1 VTFSVIGAP
10 IHLVYCMKATNGI
23 LNQVIHFLLI
33 LLWVYAALVKLF
45 DFEAA
50 RGEMLNQVFPDHI
63 ALLLAWLIPGIELT
77 TAVLIFVPKTTF
89 WGYWCS
95 FVLLFSFTLYILF
108 GLFNF
113 YQRMPCSCG
122 GIIAT
127 LSWGQHLAFNL
138 FFLALTIIAIII
150 YQKERNRKA
159 NMIS

>member
-1 VTFSVIGAP
+1 
-10 IHLVYCMKATNGI
+10 MKATKGI

-50 RGEMLNQVFPDHI
+50 RGEMLNQVFPDQL
-63 ALLLAWLIPGIELT
+63 ALLLAWLIPEIELT

-95 FVLLFSFTLYILF
+95 LVLLFSFTLYILF
-108 GLFNF
+108 GLLNF

-127 LSWGQHLAFNL
+127 LSWEQHLAFNL